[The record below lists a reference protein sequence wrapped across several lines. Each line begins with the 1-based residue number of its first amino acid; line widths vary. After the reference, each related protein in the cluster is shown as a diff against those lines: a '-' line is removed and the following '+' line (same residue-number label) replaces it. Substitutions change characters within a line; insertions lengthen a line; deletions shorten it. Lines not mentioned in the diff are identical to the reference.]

1 MPPLSTDGEAGE
13 AGCGEMVRNA
23 SPAPRV
29 PNLVTTFVQTLLSP
43 PPPLAPSCDMSGI
56 EIVGI
61 VLAIPGILDLINRA
75 AVAIKNV
82 RCPIALCSG
91 DTIKQPP

>member
-1 MPPLSTDGEAGE
+1 MSEEDSECLTCTPCTEPGRHLSSHFA
-13 AGCGEMVRNA
+13 
-23 SPAPRV
+23 
-29 PNLVTTFVQTLLSP
+29 LP
-43 PPPLAPSCDMSGI
+43 PPPAALSGNMSGI

-82 RCPIALCSG
+82 RCPIVL
-91 DTIKQPP
+91 QQRRY